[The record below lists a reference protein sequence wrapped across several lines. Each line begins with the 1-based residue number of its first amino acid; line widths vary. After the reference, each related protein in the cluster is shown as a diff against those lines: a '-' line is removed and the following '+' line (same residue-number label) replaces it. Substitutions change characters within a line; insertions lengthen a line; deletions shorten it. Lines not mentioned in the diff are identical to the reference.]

1 VTQQNAALVE
11 QSTGAY
17 ESLKEQMTRL
27 ADAVGGATAEPWRTL
42 QERPGFGLGGRPGWR
57 SGRVSAQRRTGLFAK
72 QAVYAQREGD
82 CPRSVSAGG
91 PQCE

>member
-1 VTQQNAALVE
+1 MISDMASATGEQSEGISQVSTAIGHLDQVTQQNAALVE

-57 SGRVSAQRRTGLFAK
+57 SGRVSAQRR
-72 QAVYAQREGD
+72 
-82 CPRSVSAGG
+82 
-91 PQCE
+91 